1 LTNPPRL
8 SQHLN
13 VLSQKIEQQ
22 NVRWGEIHKELGVNA
37 PCLAV
42 VLLSVPFLQPIPLP
56 ALSTVLGFLMVFL
69 SLGITLNKNLQLPKK
84 LHNFV
89 LPPLFF
95 VLMFKTLSKILKYL
109 EKFIHPRGK
118 KLVEHPSIRFLS
130 GLLIILS
137 SIVLMLPLPPGFNF
151 PPALVCF
158 VLSLGLLEKDIVLLI
173 TGFALFTLEVSAII
187 MAIEWI
193 KQFTGSFL

>member
-8 SQHLN
+8 SQHLGI
-13 VLSQKIEQQ
+13 LSKKIEKK
-22 NVRWGEIHKELGVNA
+22 NICWGDIHKDLGGDA
-37 PCLAV
+37 PCLAI

-56 ALSTVLGFLMVFL
+56 ALSTLLGFLMVFL
-69 SLGITLNKNLQLPKK
+69 SLGIILNKNLPLPKK

-89 LPPLFF
+89 LPPIFF
-95 VLMFKTLSKILKYL
+95 VMMFKTLSIILKYL
-109 EKFIHPRGK
+109 EKLIHPRGQ
-118 KLVEHPSIRFLS
+118 KLVEHPAVQFFA

-173 TGFALFTLEVSAII
+173 TGFALFTFEVSAII